1 MSKNTEENNLDLIT
15 TDKKTDELNV
25 NNQGND
31 NLRPFSKLIIYENL
45 NNLIKNITIRKRCLI
60 NTEIKKN
67 IKEV

>member
-31 NLRPFSKLIIYENL
+31 NLRPTETDTHENL
-45 NNLIKNITIRKRCLI
+45 NNLIKNSTIRKRCLI